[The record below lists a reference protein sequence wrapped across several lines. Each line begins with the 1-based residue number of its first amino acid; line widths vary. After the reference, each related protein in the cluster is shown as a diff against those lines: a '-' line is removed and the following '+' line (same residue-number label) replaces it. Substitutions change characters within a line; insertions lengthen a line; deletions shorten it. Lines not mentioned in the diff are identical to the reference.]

1 MTGHDDLSAE
11 LVLALVLL
19 MVRARSVSV
28 ERKRVYERAKRA
40 GIAYPDLV
48 ERAERLRPAVKAVSP
63 SAARDVGKHE
73 EIARKIMDG

>member
-63 SAARDVGKHE
+63 SEAMEIARHG

>member
-40 GIAYPDLV
+40 GIAYADLV
-48 ERAERLRPAVKAVSP
+48 ER
-63 SAARDVGKHE
+63 D
-73 EIARKIMDG
+73 RKSVV